1 MHDFMVIPAIDL
13 RNGKCVRLRQGKL
26 SEETVY
32 GDDPVKMAFFWKK
45 EGAKYLH
52 VVDLD
57 GAFAGRPMHTELVI
71 KIASAVNIPVQV
83 GGGLRTETQIQNL
96 IDNGISRVIIG
107 TAAYESEDVVKS
119 LIKRFNSKLAIG
131 IDAQNGFVQTK
142 GWTNTTSL
150 NAVDL
155 AMRLDRMGAQT
166 LIYTD
171 TGRDG
176 MLSGPN
182 TDAIL
187 HFCSKVNCRVIAS
200 GGVSKPDDIIKLS
213 KLALSNL
220 AGIIVGKA
228 LYEGNVSLKN
238 ILAVKHRGA
247 TLRNPAKPR
256 TPFLPVASHRAFRR
270 RRVTR

>member
-1 MHDFMVIPAIDL
+1 MPDFTVIPAIDL
-13 RNGKCVRLRQGKL
+13 RNGKCVRLRRGKL

-32 GDDPVKMAFFWKK
+32 DTDPVKVALKWEK

-57 GAFAGRPMHTELVI
+57 GAFAGRPAHTGLVI
-71 KIASAVNIPVQV
+71 KIAAAVKIPVQV

-107 TAAYESEDVVKS
+107 TAACESEDVVNQLVK
-119 LIKRFNSKLAIG
+119 KFKSKLAVG
-131 IDAQNGFVQTK
+131 IDAQNEFVQTR
-142 GWTNTTSL
+142 GWTKTTSL

-155 AMRLDRMGAQT
+155 AMKLDQMGVQT

-182 TDAIL
+182 TAAIF
-187 HFCSKVNCRVIAS
+187 HFCSKVNCKVIAS

-220 AGIIVGKA
+220 DGIIVGKA
-228 LYEGNVSLKN
+228 LYEGNISLKMV
-238 ILAVKHRGA
+238 LAV
-247 TLRNPAKPR
+247 NQ
-256 TPFLPVASHRAFRR
+256 
-270 RRVTR
+270 

>member
-1 MHDFMVIPAIDL
+1 MPDFMVIPAIDL

-26 SEETVY
+26 SEEKVY
-32 GDDPVKMAFFWKK
+32 ADDPVKMALFWEK

-57 GAFAGRPMHTELVI
+57 GAFAGRPIHTELVI
-71 KIASAVNIPVQV
+71 KIAAAVKIPVQV
-83 GGGLRTETQIQNL
+83 GGGLRTETQVQNL

-107 TAAYESEDVVKS
+107 TVAGQDEKTAKA
-119 LIKRFNSKLAIG
+119 LIKRFQSKIAVG
-131 IDAQNGFVQTK
+131 IDAQDGFVQTK

-155 AMRLDRMGAQT
+155 AMRLDQMGVQT

-182 TDAIL
+182 TAAIL
-187 HFCSKVNCRVIAS
+187 HFCGKVNCRVIAS
-200 GGVSKPDDIIKLS
+200 GGVSKPDDIIKLQ

-220 AGIIVGKA
+220 DGIIVGKA
-228 LYEGNVSLKN
+228 LYEGNVSLKKV
-238 ILAVKHRGA
+238 LAV
-247 TLRNPAKPR
+247 NQ
-256 TPFLPVASHRAFRR
+256 
-270 RRVTR
+270 

>member
-1 MHDFMVIPAIDL
+1 MPDFTVIPAIDL
-13 RNGKCVRLRQGKL
+13 RNGKCVRLRQGKS

-32 GDDPVKMAFFWKK
+32 ADDPIKIARKWEK
-45 EGAKYLH
+45 EGAQYLH

-57 GAFAGRPMHTELVI
+57 GAFAGRPINTDLII
-71 KIASAVNIPVQV
+71 KIAAAVKIPVQA
-83 GGGLRTETQIQNL
+83 GGGLRTETRIQNL

-107 TAAYESEDVVKS
+107 TAACQSEKTVKA
-119 LIKRFNSKLAIG
+119 LIKKFQSKLAIG
-131 IDAQNGFVQTK
+131 IDARDGFVQTK

-150 NAVDL
+150 SAVNL
-155 AMRLDRMGAQT
+155 AMKLDQMGAQT

-182 TDAIL
+182 TDAIFR
-187 HFCSKVNCRVIAS
+187 FCSKVNCRVIAS

-228 LYEGNVSLKN
+228 LYEGKITLKLISKN
-238 ILAVKHRGA
+238 
-247 TLRNPAKPR
+247 N
-256 TPFLPVASHRAFRR
+256 
-270 RRVTR
+270 

>member
-1 MHDFMVIPAIDL
+1 MPDFMIIPAIDL

-26 SEETVY
+26 SDETVY
-32 GDDPVKMAFFWKK
+32 ADDPVKMALLWEK

-57 GAFAGRPMHTELVI
+57 GAFAGRPVHTELVI
-71 KIASAVNIPVQV
+71 KIAAAVKIPVQV

-107 TAAYESEDVVKS
+107 TAAGQSETTAKT
-119 LIKRFNSKLAIG
+119 LIKKFMSKLAIG

-142 GWTNTTSL
+142 GWTKTTSL
-150 NAVDL
+150 NAIDL
-155 AMRLDRMGAQT
+155 AIRLDQMGAQT

-182 TDAIL
+182 TEAVLD
-187 HFCSKVNCRVIAS
+187 FCGKVKCKVIAS
-200 GGVSKPDDIIKLS
+200 GGVSTPDDIIKLS

-220 AGIIVGKA
+220 AGIIIGKA
-228 LYEGNVSLKN
+228 LYEGKISLKKV
-238 ILAVKHRGA
+238 LAV
-247 TLRNPAKPR
+247 NQ
-256 TPFLPVASHRAFRR
+256 
-270 RRVTR
+270 

>member
-1 MHDFMVIPAIDL
+1 MVIPAIDL

-32 GDDPVKMAFFWKK
+32 ADDPVKMAFFWEK

-57 GAFAGRPMHTELVI
+57 GAFAGRPVHTELVM
-71 KIASAVNIPVQV
+71 KIAAAVKIPVQV

-107 TAAYESEDVVKS
+107 TAAGQSEKTADA
-119 LIKRFNSKLAIG
+119 LIKKFRSKLAIG
-131 IDAQNGFVQTK
+131 IDAKNGFVQTK

-155 AMRLDRMGAQT
+155 AMKLDQMGAQT

-171 TGRDG
+171 TERDG

-182 TDAIL
+182 TEAISN
-187 HFCSKVNCRVIAS
+187 FCGKVNCRVIAS

-213 KLALSNL
+213 NLALSNL
-220 AGIIVGKA
+220 DGIIVGKA
-228 LYEGNVSLKN
+228 LYEGNISLRKV
-238 ILAVKHRGA
+238 LAA
-247 TLRNPAKPR
+247 NQ
-256 TPFLPVASHRAFRR
+256 
-270 RRVTR
+270 

>member
-1 MHDFMVIPAIDL
+1 MPNLTIIPAIDL
-13 RNGKCVRLRQGKL
+13 RNGKCVRLCQGKL

-32 GDDPVKMAFFWKK
+32 ADDPVKIALLWEK

-57 GAFAGRPMHTELVI
+57 GAFAGRPVHTKLVI
-71 KIASAVNIPVQV
+71 KIAAAVKIPVQV

-107 TAAYESEDVVKS
+107 TAASQSETTAEN
-119 LIKRFNSKLAIG
+119 LIKKFKSKLAIG

-150 NAVDL
+150 NAIDL
-155 AMRLDRMGAQT
+155 AIRLDQMGVQT

-182 TDAIL
+182 TAAIFN
-187 HFCSKVNCRVIAS
+187 FCSKVNCSVIAS

-228 LYEGNVSLKN
+228 LYEGNISLKEV
-238 ILAVKHRGA
+238 LAV
-247 TLRNPAKPR
+247 NQ
-256 TPFLPVASHRAFRR
+256 
-270 RRVTR
+270 

>member
-1 MHDFMVIPAIDL
+1 MPNFTIIPAIDL

-32 GDDPVKMAFFWKK
+32 ADDPVKIALLWEK

-57 GAFAGRPMHTELVI
+57 GAFAGQPVHTGLVM
-71 KIASAVNIPVQV
+71 KIAAAVKIPVQA

-107 TAAYESEDVVKS
+107 TAACQSETTAAT
-119 LIKRFNSKLAIG
+119 LIKKFKSKLAIG
-131 IDAQNGFVQTK
+131 VDAQSGFVQTK
-142 GWTNTTSL
+142 GWTNITSL

-155 AMRLDRMGAQT
+155 AIRLDQMGAQT

-182 TDAIL
+182 TAAIFN
-187 HFCSKVNCRVIAS
+187 FCSKVNCRVIAS
-200 GGVSKPDDIIKLS
+200 GGVSKVDDIIKLS

-220 AGIIVGKA
+220 DGIIVGKA
-228 LYEGNVSLKN
+228 LYEGNISLKN
-238 ILAVKHRGA
+238 VLAV
-247 TLRNPAKPR
+247 NQ
-256 TPFLPVASHRAFRR
+256 
-270 RRVTR
+270 